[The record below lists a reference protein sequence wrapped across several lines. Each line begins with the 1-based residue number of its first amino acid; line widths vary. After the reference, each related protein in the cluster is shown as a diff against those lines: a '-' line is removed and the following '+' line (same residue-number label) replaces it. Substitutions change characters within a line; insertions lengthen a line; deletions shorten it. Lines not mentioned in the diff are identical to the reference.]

1 MTHTHTYIYIYMYTR
16 VEMHAYIYYIDMDAA
31 HITRMCQNGQPKKS
45 MSIFRVSRSCWKITA
60 YDTLW

>member
-1 MTHTHTYIYIYMYTR
+1 
-16 VEMHAYIYYIDMDAA
+16 MHACIYYIDMDAA
-31 HITRMCQNGQPKKS
+31 HITRMCQNCQPKKNKN

>member
-1 MTHTHTYIYIYMYTR
+1 MTHTHIYIYTR

-31 HITRMCQNGQPKKS
+31 HITRMCQNGQPKK